1 MAWSSCLPVRSVA
14 GVPELSLSGAIDAPC
29 GEPRRLAGNHAGE
42 EVPGGGGDPGP
53 GLTVYDALMSSDDG
67 MRVVG
72 TIRSIELHTLAA
84 KFQNVTTRQVAKI
97 QLDIERATDETGAE
111 LDIRNLAD
119 LHFQGPAE
127 LVPRFSTGDRVQIV
141 TSVESSLHITSIR
154 PAPLS

>member
-1 MAWSSCLPVRSVA
+1 LVA
-14 GVPELSLSGAIDAPC
+14 RQGCSGRGI
-29 GEPRRLAGNHAGE
+29 
-42 EVPGGGGDPGP
+42 
-53 GLTVYDALMSSDDG
+53 TVYDGRMSSDDG

-111 LDIRNLAD
+111 LDIGNLAD

-127 LVPRFSTGDRVQIV
+127 LVPRFSAGDRVQIV
-141 TSVESSLHITSIR
+141 TSVESSLHITSIKS
-154 PAPLS
+154 APLS